1 MKRKIFIIIFAVNLL
16 AGFDQLIKMLIIGNV
31 CISNSKLIIDNFF
44 SLTCVKNYGAAFGIM
59 SGNMI
64 ILIFITILL
73 IYYIIREIE
82 KNYDNDITLLSLTL
96 ILGGA
101 TGNLID
107 RIFRGYVVD
116 YLSFKIFGYEVAIFN
131 VADIFITFG
140 VIFMIIIL
148 LKDGKVWKN

>member
-44 SLTCVKNYGAAFGIM
+44 SLTCVKNYGPAFGIM

-148 LKDGKVWKN
+148 FKDGKVWKN